1 MVNARKSGQ
10 KSKPALDN
18 VGSGEM
24 RAGRGK
30 GPQDLGG
37 LEKDGSLAADLV
49 GDIVQMPPEDWIG
62 FFDSFS
68 RQHEGWLASIEITLG
83 KDKTTELR
91 DRPLE
96 GISCDHLSAR
106 DKIYLSFEGGDG
118 EHLTH
123 PVRNP
128 MKVVFRRDLEGAHE
142 GIDINSADGSVT
154 SIRFRI
160 PANPETL
167 DGLLSETNLARRSAN
182 HLTGRRKPYPPLGSD
197 PSTMAFQ
204 IPAGGVFLEGELTI
218 PTNAKG
224 VILFAHGSGSS
235 RHSHRDQYVARVL
248 GKASFATLLMD
259 LLTLE
264 EERRDQRS
272 AELRFDIELL
282 ARRLTAATR
291 WLKDLSATANLHIG
305 YFGASTGAAA
315 ALVAAARLT
324 GKVSAIVSRG
334 GRPDLA
340 GMALHKVIA
349 PTLLIVGEN
358 DPEVLALNREA
369 YYAIPSEKKM
379 EIVPKATHLFEERGA
394 LERVAQLARDWFDTH
409 LASPGQKSK
418 AA

>member
-1 MVNARKSGQ
+1 M
-10 KSKPALDN
+10 
-18 VGSGEM
+18 
-24 RAGRGK
+24 
-30 GPQDLGG
+30 
-37 LEKDGSLAADLV
+37 AAHWV
-49 GDIVQMPPEDWIG
+49 GDIVEIPPEDWIG

-83 KDKTTELR
+83 KEKRTALR
-91 DRPLE
+91 DRPLD
-96 GISCDHLSAR
+96 GISCDHLSVR
-106 DKIYLSFEGGDG
+106 DEIYLSFEGGAG

-142 GIDINSADGSVT
+142 GIDINSADGSLT
-154 SIRFRI
+154 SVRFRS
-160 PANPETL
+160 AAKPETL
-167 DGLLSETNLARRSAN
+167 DGLVSETKLAPRSAKY
-182 HLTGRRKPYPPLGSD
+182 LAGRRKPQPPSGSD
-197 PSTMAFQ
+197 PSPMAFH
-204 IPAGGVFLEGELTI
+204 IPADGVLLEGELRI
-218 PTNAKG
+218 PANAKG
-224 VILFAHGSGSS
+224 VVLFAHGSGSS
-235 RHSHRDQYVARVL
+235 RHSPRNQYVARVL

-272 AELRFDIELL
+272 AGLRFHIELL
-282 ARRLTAATR
+282 ARRLTAATW
-291 WLKDLSATANLHIG
+291 WLKEQSATANLHIG

-369 YYAIPSEKKM
+369 YYAIPSEKRL
-379 EIVPKATHLFEERGA
+379 EIVPEATHLFEEPGT
-394 LERVAQLARDWFDTH
+394 LERVAQLASNWFDTH
-409 LASPGQKSK
+409 LASPGQKPE